1 MAAPSFARAHSTP
14 LSSAPPLSA
23 PTLFPLQHARFPPP
37 ALPFAGPSTPAAPPP
52 SLAPPPRPVGLMP
65 QDLNTTGAAMLN
77 GPMPS
82 SYGAKPDRQEML
94 DAVEKLK
101 CVLQP

>member
-1 MAAPSFARAHSTP
+1 MASTSFARAQSTP
-14 LSSAPPLSA
+14 LSAAP
-23 PTLFPLQHARFPPP
+23 PTLFHPQPQHGRFALPYPLAAPSTLPVPPP
-37 ALPFAGPSTPAAPPP
+37 Q
-52 SLAPPPRPVGLMP
+52 LAPPPRSTTGLMP

-82 SYGAKPDRQEML
+82 SYGAKPDRQEMF

-101 CVLQP
+101 CVL